1 MEPVPWDAF
10 IEERAVIGRILV
22 HLRLWEEPQARPP
35 PIAETPPASPKLTI
49 LPLKE

>member
-35 PIAETPPASPKLTI
+35 PIAETPRPIDIEYVTCF
-49 LPLKE
+49 E